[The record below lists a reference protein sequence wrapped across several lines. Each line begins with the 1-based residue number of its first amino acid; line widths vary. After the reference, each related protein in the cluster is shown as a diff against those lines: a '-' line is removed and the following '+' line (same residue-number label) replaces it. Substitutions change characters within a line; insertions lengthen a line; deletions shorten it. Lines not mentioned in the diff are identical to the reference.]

1 MLHSMKN
8 LIQFDWAMKKLLH
21 DKANYTVL
29 EGFLSEL
36 FNCDVAILQ
45 MEESDSNSSLDDEKL
60 NRVDILAYTSKD
72 EITLIEFQFDGELD
86 YLNRMICGVSKSVA
100 EHLKVWESY
109 GKIKKVYSVNITYH
123 GGGRGTD
130 YVYHGKTE
138 FRGLHNQDLLALNFN
153 QIEQHKVKSV
163 YEIYPEYYILKI
175 NDFENEVKTSL
186 DEWMYY
192 FKNTDIKDS
201 FNAKGL
207 DLVKQKL
214 TIDVLSESEY
224 LEYKKF
230 RKSKDTEIT
239 MLQVARY
246 EGQQEGIEKGK
257 MEIAKNLLN
266 LGVKTKDIASATGLS
281 IDIISQLKH
290 STETILQ
297 DY

>member
-1 MLHSMKN
+1 MKN
-8 LIQFDWAMKKLLH
+8 LIQFDWAMKKLLR
-21 DKANYTVL
+21 DKANYAVL

-36 FNCDVAILQ
+36 FNYDVAILQ
-45 MEESDSNSSLDDEKL
+45 MEESESNSNLDEDKL

-72 EITLIEFQFDGELD
+72 EITLIELQFDGELD
-86 YLNRMICGVSKSVA
+86 YLSRMICGVSKSVA
-100 EHLKVWESY
+100 EHVKVWENY
-109 GKIKKVYSVNITYH
+109 GKIKKVYSVNISYQ
-123 GGGRGTD
+123 GGGKGTD

-163 YEIYPEYYILKI
+163 FEIYPEYYILKI

-214 TIDVLSESEY
+214 TIDVLSELEY
-224 LEYKKF
+224 IEYKKF
-230 RKSKDTEIT
+230 RKVKDAEIS

-246 EGQQEGIEKGK
+246 EGQLEGIEKGK
-257 MEIAKNLLN
+257 MEIARNLIN
-266 LGVKTKDIASATGLS
+266 LGVKNKDIASATGLS
-281 IDIISQLKH
+281 LELIQQLKQSSEAVLH
-290 STETILQ
+290 